1 MLQRMKT
8 RWVVDLLE
16 EGWEDIKLK
25 MYKNLELFEKIKNK
39 LVLYEQEELPED
51 FREEDIEQTPE
62 EEPMDM
68 SMGIDDNKEEDP
80 GFVGKKFEL
89 KKIYI
94 RLITMK
100 EYLSDSMDE
109 ELIILRNYVR
119 DALEIFETLMSNINS
134 FKNKIDEIIVNYY
147 KFLVVVYGLMRDFYR
162 RERKG

>member
-1 MLQRMKT
+1 MKT

>member
-1 MLQRMKT
+1 
-8 RWVVDLLE
+8 
-16 EGWEDIKLK
+16 